1 MNIGTGFMNIET
13 CFNRMTNVIKQT
25 IHYDFDKDWSKQI
38 DWNDTKKGIKTL
50 IDLLSAHFD
59 VEPTWRIAIVGFD
72 NNDCNIDFD
81 ATLQI
86 QKIVIDN
93 YNGNL
98 NSELTRTMLFD
109 EELLLR
115 AFIVTDYFIN
125 KLWIDL
131 VYSNRV
137 LPTTGVTQYYE
148 DYAYN
153 IFYNPS
159 EPTPTHTDF
168 GIDWVYCTR
177 LKRKKWRLNCKGYP
191 RKGWWILVRIQAL
204 IRGHN
209 IRWRHPLY
217 LFNQHIGGGN

>member
-1 MNIGTGFMNIET
+1 
-13 CFNRMTNVIKQT
+13 
-25 IHYDFDKDWSKQI
+25 
-38 DWNDTKKGIKTL
+38 
-50 IDLLSAHFD
+50 
-59 VEPTWRIAIVGFD
+59 
-72 NNDCNIDFD
+72 
-81 ATLQI
+81 
-86 QKIVIDN
+86 
-93 YNGNL
+93 
-98 NSELTRTMLFD
+98 MLFD

-131 VYSNRV
+131 VYSNRI
-137 LPTTGVTQYYE
+137 LPTTGVTQCYE

-153 IFYNPS
+153 IFYNPH

-168 GIDWVYCTR
+168 GIDWDYCTR
-177 LKRKKWRLNCKGYP
+177 HKRQNGRLNCKGYP